1 MGLLNKTLLIRTL
14 SCYYTGELGMI
25 LWIMI
30 PQNWFWYAARVLFYW
45 WIKTCFES
53 VRKINFPFEN
63 IAENK
68 IGTFVMIAC
77 FRGYIELTDFFK
89 IFEWKDILIWNHANW
104 THIRREIFWNVR
116 STSKL
121 SSACKYS
128 RESNFKRG
136 IGTSSLTG
144 LSTIKPKTA
153 CPQPVKYIQKNEVVH
168 EQRLPKAC
176 NCWITSPNEINK
188 IILLN
193 AVKIFI
199 ANATPTT
206 TVGICFRFQSEKTQ
220 NVATSH
226 LHQI

>member
-1 MGLLNKTLLIRTL
+1 
-14 SCYYTGELGMI
+14 
-25 LWIMI
+25 
-30 PQNWFWYAARVLFYW
+30 
-45 WIKTCFES
+45 
-53 VRKINFPFEN
+53 
-63 IAENK
+63 
-68 IGTFVMIAC
+68 MIAC
-77 FRGYIELTDFFK
+77 FGGYIELTDFFK

-136 IGTSSLTG
+136 IGTSGLTG

-226 LHQI
+226 YIKSNWRLGSQNINPFPKPSSEYELQYFSVELLCKSTGNIDH